1 MKVSRTWQIQPYEPL
16 TLELSRDTGN
26 LSEDAFALGC
36 ALALAK
42 EQVLKGEQA
51 AYDSV
56 EVKEKESEPQKETTE
71 DKAEPQEEVE
81 QKVVKK
87 KATRKKAAG
96 KKKVTKKVSA
106 VPKVAKDEIPKE
118 DVDKFQQS
126 FADFVAETVEG
137 SDELD
142 DDAFMALVA
151 KEFYS
156 MAAGMDIEAIGTL
169 SQAEFDE
176 LVTIIESE
184 MGGK

>member
-16 TLELSRDTGN
+16 ILELSRDTGN

-51 AYDSV
+51 AYESV
-56 EVKEKESEPQKETTE
+56 EVEEVTSETQPDPAKSKE
-71 DKAEPQEEVE
+71 EPQEEVE

-106 VPKVAKDEIPKE
+106 VPKVAKDCLLYTSPSPR
-118 DVDKFQQS
+118 DS
-126 FADFVAETVEG
+126 
-137 SDELD
+137 
-142 DDAFMALVA
+142 
-151 KEFYS
+151 
-156 MAAGMDIEAIGTL
+156 
-169 SQAEFDE
+169 
-176 LVTIIESE
+176 
-184 MGGK
+184 

>member
-16 TLELSRDTGN
+16 TLELTRDTGN

-56 EVKEKESEPQKETTE
+56 EVKEEKSEPKQAEVE
-71 DKAEPQEEVE
+71 AEPQEEVE
-81 QKVVKK
+81 QKVAKK

-96 KKKVTKKVSA
+96 KKKVTKKSSSA
-106 VPKVAKDEIPKE
+106 PKVVKDEIPKE
-118 DVDKFQQS
+118 EIAQFQQA
-126 FADFVAETVEG
+126 FADHVAETVEG

-142 DDAFMALVA
+142 DDAFMKLV
-151 KEFYS
+151 KDEFAS
-156 MAAGMDIEAIGTL
+156 MAAGMDIDAIGTL

-176 LVTIIESE
+176 LVTIIQSE
-184 MGGK
+184 MGGQ